1 MASMSSPCSRNKR
14 KREPSEPESSSCES
28 PSSTVS
34 FASLH
39 DKGKDRLLL
48 EEEESGRYS
57 PRTSVARSL
66 KDLAIYDSSSHD
78 EDADS
83 GKSAV
88 QWRVGFIPPSTGGET
103 AQQGAGSG
111 ASDSATVER
120 KKKKPISVSR
130 KVAMFRQN
138 RRRLS
143 PPPPDPESCSES
155 DTTVFNSADPN
166 EDDGYGINGI
176 GFKPTPA
183 IAWAR
188 AQKRQRQIAEWKKRE
203 AREARERRLERR
215 HGGAHAA
222 AAAARALSDGSAQKR
237 VKFALDG

>member
-1 MASMSSPCSRNKR
+1 MSSPCSRNKR
-14 KREPSEPESSSCES
+14 KREASEPESSSCGS
-28 PSSTVS
+28 PTSSLS
-34 FASLH
+34 FSSLH

-48 EEEESGRYS
+48 VEEEESGRYS

-78 EDADS
+78 EEADGG
-83 GKSAV
+83 GKSPL
-88 QWRVGFIPPSTGGET
+88 QWRVGDAPPPAGGET
-103 AQQGAGSG
+103 VEQDVGTAAR
-111 ASDSATVER
+111 DSSSSER
-120 KKKKPISVSR
+120 KKKQPISVSR
-130 KVAMFRQN
+130 KVAMFTHN

-143 PPPPDPESCSES
+143 PPPPEPESCSES
-155 DTTVFNSADPN
+155 EITGCNPADPN
-166 EDDGYGINGI
+166 EDDDGYGINGI

-188 AQKRQRQIAEWKKRE
+188 AQKRQRQIAEWKRRE

-215 HGGAHAA
+215 HGVAHA
-222 AAAARALSDGSAQKR
+222 AAAARALSDGVVQKR